1 MPPSRSVLCECACT
15 SPAQSWSYNP
25 ARSSLLDMQTV
36 AEAEANLEQ
45 LLHVKFVPYSGHLRA
60 VTAGPDLGF
69 VARP

>member
-1 MPPSRSVLCECACT
+1 
-15 SPAQSWSYNP
+15 
-25 ARSSLLDMQTV
+25 MQTV